1 MLGVYAFVKSEWF
14 PFVFVIDV
22 YMVECGRNLLDVKFR
37 LCAEVFLRLSSALK
51 GTACTYELCSRPS
64 FWLVD
69 VFLYTFA
76 ETSVEIG
83 SEVAE
88 VP

>member
-1 MLGVYAFVKSEWF
+1 M
-14 PFVFVIDV
+14 IDV
-22 YMVECGRNLLDVKFR
+22 YMVECGRNLLDVEFL

-51 GTACTYELCSRPS
+51 GTAYTYVLCSRPL
-64 FWLVD
+64 FWLVAA
-69 VFLYTFA
+69 FLYTFA

>member
-1 MLGVYAFVKSEWF
+1 MVEWF
-14 PFVFVIDV
+14 PFVFRTDV
-22 YMVECGRNLLDVKFR
+22 YMVECGLILLDVKFR
-37 LCAEVFLRLSSALK
+37 LCAEVCLRLSSALK
-51 GTACTYELCSRPS
+51 GTAYTYVLCSRPLL
-64 FWLVD
+64 WLVA